1 MTPAEIAQ
9 LRSDLNAKFASLS
22 DSARGRWA
30 SAAAGSDYLLCQLD
44 PVGAR
49 ACVASLPISLA
60 IFATPQRET
69 RDEFLAIFDAA
80 MPPDFPTPPITT
92 PV

>member
-1 MTPAEIAQ
+1 MTPAQIAK
-9 LRSDLNAKFASLS
+9 LRADLNAKFSSLS

-30 SAAAGSDYLLCQLD
+30 SAAAGSDYLLAQLD

-49 ACVASLPISLA
+49 ACVAGLPISLA
-60 IFATPQRET
+60 IIAAGQRET
-69 RDEFLAIFDAA
+69 RAEFLAIFDAA
-80 MPPDFPTPPITT
+80 MPTDLPTPPITT